1 MRTSKVRSEISNSS
15 QNNIPHLGFHLQLK
29 TKSKRNVQTCKKK
42 TEGLNYTLRSPNQ
55 IMLNT
60 TLEDFDIQENII
72 EQDANLDCR
81 SQSKNT

>member
-1 MRTSKVRSEISNSS
+1 MYKLVN
-15 QNNIPHLGFHLQLK
+15 
-29 TKSKRNVQTCKKK
+29 K

-60 TLEDFDIQENII
+60 TLEDFDIQENKI
-72 EQDANLDCR
+72 EQDANLDCH